1 MNEEINDFVEFLI
14 EAKKYFK
21 ITDEVFNIINTQPDI
36 EHMTEYLQCA
46 VCGIAYTDIL
56 TMSTSKISVKSICE
70 QRTQLLT
77 KMYQN
82 TDELYDSVEQASQ
95 LAKELTKKNQEIR
108 ELFEK
113 DVKEAMQREREANER
128 TIAQAQEA
136 LRAKTSEL
144 EMLHKQY
151 MSVMDENDQTQK
163 QIAEYKNRIH
173 ALEMELKN
181 KQTTV
186 VMEQAQDIQQPGPE
200 TGMLN
205 KLIKKRRQAKQAQ
218 KQSYSYKLFTKNI
231 IQNQEYSE
239 AQKQYLIRCMTDG
252 MPYSVLKRFAAPNL
266 SIEMMEQLRK
276 YYEDNVI

>member
-1 MNEEINDFVEFLI
+1 MNEEINVFAEFLI
-14 EAKKYFK
+14 DAKKYFK

-36 EHMTEYLQCA
+36 AHMTEYLKCA
-46 VCGIAYTDIL
+46 VCGIAHTDIL
-56 TMSTSKISVKSICE
+56 AMSSSALDVNSICAR
-70 QRTQLLT
+70 RTQLLT

-82 TDELYDSVEQASQ
+82 ADELYGTVEQASQ
-95 LAKELTKKNQEIR
+95 MAQELTKKNQEIR

-136 LRAKTSEL
+136 MRAKTSEL

-151 MSVMDENDQTQK
+151 MSVMDENDQIQK
-163 QIAEYKNRIH
+163 QIVEYKNRIQ

-181 KQTTV
+181 KQTTTA
-186 VMEQAQDIQQPGPE
+186 MEQAQDIQQPGPE

-205 KLIKKRRQAKQAQ
+205 KLIKKRRQAKQVQ
-218 KQSYSYKLFTKNI
+218 KLSYSYKLFAKNV
-231 IQNQEYSE
+231 IQNPEYSE

>member
-46 VCGIAYTDIL
+46 ICGIAYTDIL
-56 TMSTSKISVKSICE
+56 SMSKAELSVSSICE

-77 KMYQN
+77 KLYQN

-113 DVKEAMQREREANER
+113 DVKEAMAREREANER
-128 TIAQAQEA
+128 TIDQAQEA

-151 MSVMDENDQTQK
+151 MSVMDENDQIQK
-163 QIAEYKNRIH
+163 QIAEYKNRIQ

-181 KQTTV
+181 KQTTTA
-186 VMEQAQDIQQPGPE
+186 MEQAQDIQQSGPE

-231 IQNQEYSE
+231 IQNPEYSE

>member
-1 MNEEINDFVEFLI
+1 L
-14 EAKKYFK
+14 
-21 ITDEVFNIINTQPDI
+21 
-36 EHMTEYLQCA
+36 
-46 VCGIAYTDIL
+46 
-56 TMSTSKISVKSICE
+56 
-70 QRTQLLT
+70 
-77 KMYQN
+77 YQN
-82 TDELYDSVEQASQ
+82 ADELYDSVEQASQ

-128 TIAQAQEA
+128 TIEQAQEA
-136 LRAKTSEL
+136 LHAKTSEL

-151 MSVMDENDQTQK
+151 MAVIDENDQTK
-163 QIAEYKNRIH
+163 RQIAGYKNKIQ

-181 KQTTV
+181 KQTTIA
-186 VMEQAQDIQQPGPE
+186 MEQAQDIQQPVPE
-200 TGMLN
+200 TGMID
-205 KLIKKRRQAKQAQ
+205 KLIKKRKQAKQA
-218 KQSYSYKLFTKNI
+218 QSYSYKLFTKNI
-231 IQNQEYSE
+231 IQNPEYSE

>member
-1 MNEEINDFVEFLI
+1 MNEEINVFAEFLI
-14 EAKKYFK
+14 DAKKYFE

-36 EHMTEYLQCA
+36 AHMTEYLQCA
-46 VCGIAYTDIL
+46 ICGIAYTDIL
-56 TMSTSKISVKSICE
+56 SMSKAELSVRSICE

-77 KMYQN
+77 KLYQN
-82 TDELYDSVEQASQ
+82 ADELYDSVEQASQ

-163 QIAEYKNRIH
+163 QIAGYKNKIQ

-181 KQTTV
+181 KQATTA
-186 VMEQAQDIQQPGPE
+186 MEQAQDTQQPVPE
-200 TGMLN
+200 SGIFN
-205 KLIKKRRQAKQAQ
+205 KLIKKRRRAKQAQ
-218 KQSYSYKLFTKNI
+218 KQSYSYKLFTKNV
-231 IQNQEYSE
+231 IQNPEYSE

>member
-46 VCGIAYTDIL
+46 ICGIAYTDIL

-82 TDELYDSVEQASQ
+82 ADELYDSVEQASK
-95 LAKELTKKNQEIR
+95 LAQELTKKNQEIR

-128 TIAQAQEA
+128 TIEQAQEA
-136 LRAKTSEL
+136 LHAKTSEL

-151 MSVMDENDQTQK
+151 MSAQPKSE
-163 QIAEYKNRIH
+163 IAGYKNKIQ

-181 KQTTV
+181 KQTTTA
-186 VMEQAQDIQQPGPE
+186 MEQAQDIQQPVPE
-200 TGMLN
+200 GMFTRLF
-205 KLIKKRRQAKQAQ
+205 KKRRQAKQAQ

-231 IQNQEYSE
+231 IQNPEYSE

-276 YYEDNVI
+276 

>member
-1 MNEEINDFVEFLI
+1 
-14 EAKKYFK
+14 
-21 ITDEVFNIINTQPDI
+21 
-36 EHMTEYLQCA
+36 
-46 VCGIAYTDIL
+46 
-56 TMSTSKISVKSICE
+56 
-70 QRTQLLT
+70 
-77 KMYQN
+77 MYQN
-82 TDELYDSVEQASQ
+82 ADELYGTVEQASQ
-95 LAKELTKKNQEIR
+95 MAQELTQKNQEIR

-113 DVKEAMQREREANER
+113 DVKEAMARERDANER

-163 QIAEYKNRIH
+163 QIAGYKNKIQ

-181 KQTTV
+181 KQATTA
-186 VMEQAQDIQQPGPE
+186 MEQAQDTQQPVPE
-200 TGMLN
+200 SGIFN
-205 KLIKKRRQAKQAQ
+205 KLIKKRRRAKQAQ
-218 KQSYSYKLFTKNI
+218 KQSYSYKLFTKNV
-231 IQNQEYSE
+231 IQNPEYSE

>member
-1 MNEEINDFVEFLI
+1 MNEEINVFAEFLI
-14 EAKKYFK
+14 DAKKYFK

-36 EHMTEYLQCA
+36 AHMTEYLKCA
-46 VCGIAYTDIL
+46 VCGIAHTDIL
-56 TMSTSKISVKSICE
+56 AMSSSALDVNSICAR
-70 QRTQLLT
+70 RTQLLT
-77 KMYQN
+77 RMYQN
-82 TDELYDSVEQASQ
+82 ADELYGTVEQASQ
-95 LAKELTKKNQEIR
+95 MAQELTKKNQEIR

-136 LRAKTSEL
+136 MRAKTSEL

-151 MSVMDENDQTQK
+151 MSVMDENDQIQK
-163 QIAEYKNRIH
+163 QIVEYKNRIQ

-181 KQTTV
+181 KQTTTA
-186 VMEQAQDIQQPGPE
+186 MEQAQDIQQPGPE

-205 KLIKKRRQAKQAQ
+205 KLIKKRRQAKQVQ
-218 KQSYSYKLFTKNI
+218 KLSYSYKLFTKNV
-231 IQNQEYSE
+231 IQNPEYSE
-239 AQKQYLIRCMTDG
+239 AQKQYQIRCMTDG

>member
-1 MNEEINDFVEFLI
+1 MNEEINVFAEFLI
-14 EAKKYFK
+14 DAKKYFK

-36 EHMTEYLQCA
+36 AHMTEYLKCA
-46 VCGIAYTDIL
+46 VCGIAHTDIL
-56 TMSTSKISVKSICE
+56 AMSSSALDVNSICTR
-70 QRTQLLT
+70 RTQLLT

-82 TDELYDSVEQASQ
+82 ADELYGTVEQASQ
-95 LAKELTKKNQEIR
+95 MAQELTQKNQEIR

-113 DVKEAMQREREANER
+113 DVKEAMARERDANER

-163 QIAEYKNRIH
+163 QIAGYKNKIQ

-181 KQTTV
+181 KQATTA
-186 VMEQAQDIQQPGPE
+186 MEQAQDTQQPVPE
-200 TGMLN
+200 SGIFN
-205 KLIKKRRQAKQAQ
+205 KLIKKRRRAKQAQ
-218 KQSYSYKLFTKNI
+218 KQSYSYKLFTKNV
-231 IQNQEYSE
+231 IQNPEYSE

>member
-1 MNEEINDFVEFLI
+1 MNEEINDFAEFLI
-14 EAKKYFK
+14 EAKKVFK
-21 ITDEVFNIINTQPDI
+21 ITDDVFNIINTQSDVKRSI
-36 EHMTEYLQCA
+36 EYLQCA
-46 VCGIAYTDIL
+46 ICGIAYTDIL
-56 TMSTSKISVKSICE
+56 SMSKAELSVSSICE

-77 KMYQN
+77 KLYQN
-82 TDELYDSVEQASQ
+82 ADELYDSVEQASQ

-108 ELFEK
+108 ELFER
-113 DVKEAMQREREANER
+113 DVKEAMAREREANER

-151 MSVMDENDQTQK
+151 MSVMNENDQTQK
-163 QIAEYKNRIH
+163 QIAGYKDRIQK
-173 ALEMELKN
+173 LEMELKN
-181 KQTTV
+181 KQTTA
-186 VMEQAQDIQQPGPE
+186 MEQAQDTQQPVPE
-200 TGMLN
+200 TGMFN
-205 KLIKKRRQAKQAQ
+205 KLIKKRRRAKQAQ

>member
-1 MNEEINDFVEFLI
+1 MNEEINVFAEFLI
-14 EAKKYFK
+14 DAKKYFK

-36 EHMTEYLQCA
+36 AHMTEYLKCA
-46 VCGIAYTDIL
+46 VCGIAHTDIL
-56 TMSTSKISVKSICE
+56 AMSSSALDVNSICAR
-70 QRTQLLT
+70 RTQLLT

-82 TDELYDSVEQASQ
+82 ADELYGTVEQASQ
-95 LAKELTKKNQEIR
+95 MAQELTKKNQEIR

-136 LRAKTSEL
+136 MRAKTSEL

-151 MSVMDENDQTQK
+151 MSVMDENDQIQK
-163 QIAEYKNRIH
+163 QIVEYKNRIQ

-181 KQTTV
+181 KQTTTA
-186 VMEQAQDIQQPGPE
+186 MEQAQDIQQPGSE

-205 KLIKKRRQAKQAQ
+205 KLIKKRRQAKQVQ
-218 KQSYSYKLFTKNI
+218 KLSYSYKLFTKNV
-231 IQNQEYSE
+231 IQNPEYSE

>member
-1 MNEEINDFVEFLI
+1 LI
-14 EAKKYFK
+14 DAKKYFE

-36 EHMTEYLQCA
+36 AHMTEYLKCA
-46 VCGIAYTDIL
+46 VCGIAHTDIL
-56 TMSTSKISVKSICE
+56 AMSSSALDVNSICAR
-70 QRTQLLT
+70 RTQILT

-82 TDELYDSVEQASQ
+82 ADELYGTVEQASQ
-95 LAKELTKKNQEIR
+95 MAQELTKKNQEIR

-163 QIAEYKNRIH
+163 QIAGYKNKIQ

-181 KQTTV
+181 KQATTA
-186 VMEQAQDIQQPGPE
+186 MEQAQDTQQPVPE
-200 TGMLN
+200 SGIFN
-205 KLIKKRRQAKQAQ
+205 KLIKKRRRAKQAQ
-218 KQSYSYKLFTKNI
+218 KQSYSYKLFTKNV
-231 IQNQEYSE
+231 IQNPEYSE

>member
-1 MNEEINDFVEFLI
+1 MNEEINVFAEFLI
-14 EAKKYFK
+14 DAKKYFE

-36 EHMTEYLQCA
+36 AHMTEYLKCA
-46 VCGIAYTDIL
+46 VCGIAHTDIL
-56 TMSTSKISVKSICE
+56 AMSSSALDVNSICAR
-70 QRTQLLT
+70 RTQILT
-77 KMYQN
+77 KLYQN

-113 DVKEAMQREREANER
+113 DVKEAMAREREANER
-128 TIAQAQEA
+128 TIDQAQEA

-151 MSVMDENDQTQK
+151 MSVMDENDQIQK
-163 QIAEYKNRIH
+163 QIAEYKNRIQ

-181 KQTTV
+181 KQTTTA
-186 VMEQAQDIQQPGPE
+186 MEQAQDIQQSGPE

-205 KLIKKRRQAKQAQ
+205 KLIKKRRQAKQVQ
-218 KQSYSYKLFTKNI
+218 KLSYGYKLFTKNV
-231 IQNQEYSE
+231 IQNPEYSE

>member
-46 VCGIAYTDIL
+46 ICGIAYTDIL
-56 TMSTSKISVKSICE
+56 SMSKAELSVSSICE

-77 KMYQN
+77 KLYQN

-113 DVKEAMQREREANER
+113 DVKEAMAREREANER
-128 TIAQAQEA
+128 TIDQAQEA

-151 MSVMDENDQTQK
+151 MSVTSK
-163 QIAEYKNRIH
+163 
-173 ALEMELKN
+173 
-181 KQTTV
+181 
-186 VMEQAQDIQQPGPE
+186 G
-200 TGMLN
+200 
-205 KLIKKRRQAKQAQ
+205 RR
-218 KQSYSYKLFTKNI
+218 
-231 IQNQEYSE
+231 
-239 AQKQYLIRCMTDG
+239 
-252 MPYSVLKRFAAPNL
+252 V
-266 SIEMMEQLRK
+266 
-276 YYEDNVI
+276 

>member
-1 MNEEINDFVEFLI
+1 MNEEINVFAEFLI
-14 EAKKYFK
+14 DAKKYFE

-36 EHMTEYLQCA
+36 AHMTEYLKCA
-46 VCGIAYTDIL
+46 VCGIAHTDIL
-56 TMSTSKISVKSICE
+56 AMSSSALDVNSICAR
-70 QRTQLLT
+70 RTQLLT

-82 TDELYDSVEQASQ
+82 ADELYGTVEQASQ
-95 LAKELTKKNQEIR
+95 MAQELTKKNQEIR

-163 QIAEYKNRIH
+163 QIAGYKNKIQ

-181 KQTTV
+181 KQATTA
-186 VMEQAQDIQQPGPE
+186 MEQAQDTQQPVPE
-200 TGMLN
+200 SGIFN
-205 KLIKKRRQAKQAQ
+205 KLIKKRRRAKQAQ
-218 KQSYSYKLFTKNI
+218 KQSYSYKLFTKNV
-231 IQNQEYSE
+231 IQNPEYSE

>member
-1 MNEEINDFVEFLI
+1 MNEEINVFAEFLI
-14 EAKKYFK
+14 DAKKYFK

-36 EHMTEYLQCA
+36 AHMTEYLKCA
-46 VCGIAYTDIL
+46 VCGIAHTDIL
-56 TMSTSKISVKSICE
+56 AMSSSALDVNSICAR
-70 QRTQLLT
+70 RTQLLT

-82 TDELYDSVEQASQ
+82 ADELYGTVEQVSQ
-95 LAKELTKKNQEIR
+95 MAQELTKKNQEIR

-136 LRAKTSEL
+136 MRAKTSEL

-151 MSVMDENDQTQK
+151 MSVMDENDQIQK
-163 QIAEYKNRIH
+163 QIVEYKNRIQ

-181 KQTTV
+181 KQTTTA
-186 VMEQAQDIQQPGPE
+186 MEQAQDIQQPGPE

-205 KLIKKRRQAKQAQ
+205 KLIKKRRQAKQVQ
-218 KQSYSYKLFTKNI
+218 KLSYSYKLFTKNV
-231 IQNQEYSE
+231 IQNPEYSE

>member
-1 MNEEINDFVEFLI
+1 MNEEINVFAEFLI
-14 EAKKYFK
+14 DAKKYFE

-36 EHMTEYLQCA
+36 AHMTEYLKCA
-46 VCGIAYTDIL
+46 VCGIAHTDIL
-56 TMSTSKISVKSICE
+56 AMSSSALDVNSICTR
-70 QRTQLLT
+70 RTQLLT

-82 TDELYDSVEQASQ
+82 ADELYGTVEQASQ
-95 LAKELTKKNQEIR
+95 MAQELTKKNQEIR

-163 QIAEYKNRIH
+163 QIAGYKNKIQ

-181 KQTTV
+181 KQATTA
-186 VMEQAQDIQQPGPE
+186 MEQAQDTQQPVPE
-200 TGMLN
+200 SGIFN
-205 KLIKKRRQAKQAQ
+205 KLIKKRRRAKQAQ
-218 KQSYSYKLFTKNI
+218 KQSYSYKLFTKNV
-231 IQNQEYSE
+231 IQNPEYSE

>member
-1 MNEEINDFVEFLI
+1 MNEEINDFAEFLI
-14 EAKKYFK
+14 EAKKVFK
-21 ITDEVFNIINTQPDI
+21 ITDDVFNIINTQSDVKRSI
-36 EHMTEYLQCA
+36 EYLQCA
-46 VCGIAYTDIL
+46 ICGIAYTDIL
-56 TMSTSKISVKSICE
+56 SMSKAELSVSSICE

-77 KMYQN
+77 KLYQN
-82 TDELYDSVEQASQ
+82 ADELYDSVEQASQ

-108 ELFEK
+108 ELFER
-113 DVKEAMQREREANER
+113 DVKEAMAREREANER

-151 MSVMDENDQTQK
+151 MSVMNENDQTQK
-163 QIAEYKNRIH
+163 QIAGYKDRIQK
-173 ALEMELKN
+173 LEMELKN
-181 KQTTV
+181 KQTTA
-186 VMEQAQDIQQPGPE
+186 MEQAQDTQQPVPE
-200 TGMLN
+200 TGMFN
-205 KLIKKRRQAKQAQ
+205 KLIKKRRRAKQAQ

-231 IQNQEYSE
+231 IQNPEYSE

>member
-1 MNEEINDFVEFLI
+1 MNEEINVFAEFLI
-14 EAKKYFK
+14 DAKKYFK

-36 EHMTEYLQCA
+36 AHMTEYLKCA
-46 VCGIAYTDIL
+46 VCGIAHTDIL
-56 TMSTSKISVKSICE
+56 AMSSSALDVNSICTR
-70 QRTQLLT
+70 RTQLLT

-82 TDELYDSVEQASQ
+82 ADELYGTVEQASQ
-95 LAKELTKKNQEIR
+95 MAQELTQKNQEIR

-113 DVKEAMQREREANER
+113 DVKEAMARERDANER

-163 QIAEYKNRIH
+163 QVAGYKNKIQ

-181 KQTTV
+181 KQATTA
-186 VMEQAQDIQQPGPE
+186 MEQAQDTQQPVPE
-200 TGMLN
+200 SGIFN
-205 KLIKKRRQAKQAQ
+205 KLIKKRRRAKQAQ
-218 KQSYSYKLFTKNI
+218 KQSYSYKLFTKNV
-231 IQNQEYSE
+231 IQNPEYSE

>member
-1 MNEEINDFVEFLI
+1 MNEEINDFAEFLI
-14 EAKKYFK
+14 EAKKVFK
-21 ITDEVFNIINTQPDI
+21 ITDDVFNIINTQSDVKRSI
-36 EHMTEYLQCA
+36 EYLQCA
-46 VCGIAYTDIL
+46 ICGIAYTDIL
-56 TMSTSKISVKSICE
+56 SMSKAELSVSSICE

-77 KMYQN
+77 KLYQN
-82 TDELYDSVEQASQ
+82 ADELYDSVEQASQ
-95 LAKELTKKNQEIR
+95 LAQELTKKNQEIR

-128 TIAQAQEA
+128 TIEQAQEA
-136 LRAKTSEL
+136 LHAKTSEL

-151 MSVMDENDQTQK
+151 MSVIDENDQTK
-163 QIAEYKNRIH
+163 SQIAGYKNKIQ

-181 KQTTV
+181 KQTTTA
-186 VMEQAQDIQQPGPE
+186 MEQAQDIQQPVPE
-200 TGMLN
+200 GMFTRLF
-205 KLIKKRRQAKQAQ
+205 KKRRQAKQAQ

-231 IQNQEYSE
+231 IQNPEYSE

>member
-1 MNEEINDFVEFLI
+1 MNEEINVFAEFLI
-14 EAKKYFK
+14 DAKKYFK

-36 EHMTEYLQCA
+36 AHMTEYLKCA
-46 VCGIAYTDIL
+46 VCGIAHTDIL
-56 TMSTSKISVKSICE
+56 AMSSSAFDVNSICAR
-70 QRTQLLT
+70 RTQLLT

-82 TDELYDSVEQASQ
+82 ADELYGTVEQASQ
-95 LAKELTKKNQEIR
+95 MAQELTKKNQEIR

-136 LRAKTSEL
+136 MRAKTSEL

-151 MSVMDENDQTQK
+151 MSVMDENDQIQK
-163 QIAEYKNRIH
+163 QIVEYKNRIQ

-181 KQTTV
+181 KQTTTA
-186 VMEQAQDIQQPGPE
+186 MEQAQDIQQPGPE

-205 KLIKKRRQAKQAQ
+205 KLIKKRRQAKQVQ
-218 KQSYSYKLFTKNI
+218 KLSYSYKLFTKNV
-231 IQNQEYSE
+231 IQNPEYSE

>member
-1 MNEEINDFVEFLI
+1 MNEEINDFAEFLI
-14 EAKKYFK
+14 EAKKVFK
-21 ITDEVFNIINTQPDI
+21 ITDDVFNIINTQSDVKRSI
-36 EHMTEYLQCA
+36 EYLQCA
-46 VCGIAYTDIL
+46 ICGIAYTDIL
-56 TMSTSKISVKSICE
+56 SMSKAELSVSSICE

-77 KMYQN
+77 KLYQN
-82 TDELYDSVEQASQ
+82 ADELYDSVEQASQ

-108 ELFEK
+108 ELFER
-113 DVKEAMQREREANER
+113 DVKEAMAREREANER

-151 MSVMDENDQTQK
+151 MSVMNENDQTQK
-163 QIAEYKNRIH
+163 QIAGYKDRIQK
-173 ALEMELKN
+173 LEMELKN
-181 KQTTV
+181 KQTTAV
-186 VMEQAQDIQQPGPE
+186 EQAQDTQQPVPE
-200 TGMLN
+200 TGMFN
-205 KLIKKRRQAKQAQ
+205 KLIKKRRRAKQAQ

-231 IQNQEYSE
+231 IQNPEYSE

>member
-1 MNEEINDFVEFLI
+1 MNEEINVFAEFLI
-14 EAKKYFK
+14 DAKKYFK

-36 EHMTEYLQCA
+36 AHMTEYLKCA
-46 VCGIAYTDIL
+46 VCGIAHTDIL
-56 TMSTSKISVKSICE
+56 AMSSSALDVNSICAR
-70 QRTQLLT
+70 RTQLLT

-82 TDELYDSVEQASQ
+82 ADELYGTVEQASQ
-95 LAKELTKKNQEIR
+95 MAQELTKKNQEIR

-136 LRAKTSEL
+136 MRAKTSEL

-151 MSVMDENDQTQK
+151 MSVMDENDQIQK
-163 QIAEYKNRIH
+163 QIVEYKNRIQ

-181 KQTTV
+181 KQTTTA
-186 VMEQAQDIQQPGPE
+186 MEQAQDIQQPGPE

-205 KLIKKRRQAKQAQ
+205 KLIKKRRQAKQVQ
-218 KQSYSYKLFTKNI
+218 KLSYSYKLFTKNI
-231 IQNQEYSE
+231 IQNPEYSE

>member
-1 MNEEINDFVEFLI
+1 MNEEINVFAEFLI
-14 EAKKYFK
+14 DAKKYFK

-36 EHMTEYLQCA
+36 AHMTEYLKCA
-46 VCGIAYTDIL
+46 VCGIAHTDIL
-56 TMSTSKISVKSICE
+56 AMSSSALDVNSICAR
-70 QRTQLLT
+70 RTQLLT
-77 KMYQN
+77 RMYQN
-82 TDELYDSVEQASQ
+82 ADELYGTVEQASQ
-95 LAKELTKKNQEIR
+95 MAQELTKKNQEIR

-136 LRAKTSEL
+136 MRAKTSEL

-151 MSVMDENDQTQK
+151 MSVMDENDQIQK
-163 QIAEYKNRIH
+163 QIVEYKNRIQ

-181 KQTTV
+181 KQTTTA
-186 VMEQAQDIQQPGPE
+186 MEQAQDIQQPGPE

-205 KLIKKRRQAKQAQ
+205 KLIKKRRQAKQVQ
-218 KQSYSYKLFTKNI
+218 KLSYSYKLFTKNV
-231 IQNQEYSE
+231 IQNPEYSE

>member
-46 VCGIAYTDIL
+46 ICGIAYTDIL
-56 TMSTSKISVKSICE
+56 SMSKAELSVRSICE

-77 KMYQN
+77 KLYQN
-82 TDELYDSVEQASQ
+82 ADELYDSVEQASQ

-163 QIAEYKNRIH
+163 QIAGYKNKIQ

-181 KQTTV
+181 KQATTA
-186 VMEQAQDIQQPGPE
+186 MEQAQDTQQPVPE
-200 TGMLN
+200 SGIFN
-205 KLIKKRRQAKQAQ
+205 KLIKKRRRAKQAQ
-218 KQSYSYKLFTKNI
+218 KQSYSYKLFTKNV
-231 IQNQEYSE
+231 IQNPEYSE

>member
-46 VCGIAYTDIL
+46 ICGIAYTDIL
-56 TMSTSKISVKSICE
+56 SMSKAELSVRSICE

-77 KMYQN
+77 KLYQN
-82 TDELYDSVEQASQ
+82 ADELYDSVEQASK
-95 LAKELTKKNQEIR
+95 LAQELTKKNQEIR

-128 TIAQAQEA
+128 TIEQAQEA
-136 LRAKTSEL
+136 LHAKTSEL

-151 MSVMDENDQTQK
+151 MSVIDENDQTK
-163 QIAEYKNRIH
+163 SQIAGYKNKIQ

-181 KQTTV
+181 KQTTTA
-186 VMEQAQDIQQPGPE
+186 MEQAQDIQQPVPE
-200 TGMLN
+200 GMFTRLF
-205 KLIKKRRQAKQAQ
+205 KKRRQAKQAQ

-231 IQNQEYSE
+231 IQNPEYSE

>member
-1 MNEEINDFVEFLI
+1 MNEEINVFAEFLI
-14 EAKKYFK
+14 DAKKYFE

-36 EHMTEYLQCA
+36 AHMTEYLKCA
-46 VCGIAYTDIL
+46 VCGIAHTDIL
-56 TMSTSKISVKSICE
+56 AMSSSALDVNSICAR
-70 QRTQLLT
+70 RTQILT

-82 TDELYDSVEQASQ
+82 ADELYGTVEQASQ
-95 LAKELTKKNQEIR
+95 MAQELTKKNQEIR

-163 QIAEYKNRIH
+163 QIVEYKNRIQ

-181 KQTTV
+181 KQTTTA
-186 VMEQAQDIQQPGPE
+186 MEQAQDIQQPGSE

-205 KLIKKRRQAKQAQ
+205 KLIKKRRQAKQVQ
-218 KQSYSYKLFTKNI
+218 KLSYSYKLFTKNV
-231 IQNQEYSE
+231 IQNPEYSE

-276 YYEDNVI
+276 YYEDNII

>member
-1 MNEEINDFVEFLI
+1 MNEEINVFAEFLI
-14 EAKKYFK
+14 EAKKVFK
-21 ITDEVFNIINTQPDI
+21 ITDDVFNIINTQSDVKRSI
-36 EHMTEYLQCA
+36 EYLQCA
-46 VCGIAYTDIL
+46 ICGISYTDIL
-56 TMSTSKISVKSICE
+56 SMSKAELSVSSICE

-77 KMYQN
+77 KLYQN
-82 TDELYDSVEQASQ
+82 ADELYDSVEQASQ
-95 LAKELTKKNQEIR
+95 LAKELTKKNHEIR
-108 ELFEK
+108 ELFER

-151 MSVMDENDQTQK
+151 MSVMDENDQTKK
-163 QIAEYKNRIH
+163 QIASYKDRIQK
-173 ALEMELKN
+173 LEMELKN
-181 KQTTV
+181 KQTTTA
-186 VMEQAQDIQQPGPE
+186 MEQAQDIQQPVPE
-200 TGMLN
+200 TGMID
-205 KLIKKRRQAKQAQ
+205 KLIKKRKQAKQAQ

-231 IQNQEYSE
+231 IQNPEYSE

>member
-46 VCGIAYTDIL
+46 ICGIAYTDIL
-56 TMSTSKISVKSICE
+56 SMSKAELSVSSICE

-77 KMYQN
+77 KLYQN

-113 DVKEAMQREREANER
+113 DVKEAMAREREANER
-128 TIAQAQEA
+128 TIDQAQEA

-151 MSVMDENDQTQK
+151 MSVMDENDQIQK
-163 QIAEYKNRIH
+163 QIAEYKNRIQ

-181 KQTTV
+181 KQTTTA
-186 VMEQAQDIQQPGPE
+186 MEQAQDIQQSGPE

-205 KLIKKRRQAKQAQ
+205 KLIKKRRQAKQVQ
-218 KQSYSYKLFTKNI
+218 KLSYAYKLFTKNV
-231 IQNQEYSE
+231 IQNPEYSE

>member
-1 MNEEINDFVEFLI
+1 MNEEINVFAEFLI
-14 EAKKYFK
+14 DAKKYFK

-36 EHMTEYLQCA
+36 AHMTEYLKCA
-46 VCGIAYTDIL
+46 VCGIAHTDIL
-56 TMSTSKISVKSICE
+56 AMSSSALDVNSICTR
-70 QRTQLLT
+70 RTQLLT

-82 TDELYDSVEQASQ
+82 ADELYGTVEQASQ
-95 LAKELTKKNQEIR
+95 MAQELTQKNQEIR

-113 DVKEAMQREREANER
+113 DVKEAMARERDANER

-163 QIAEYKNRIH
+163 QIAGYKNKIQ

-181 KQTTV
+181 KQATTA
-186 VMEQAQDIQQPGPE
+186 MEQAQDPQQPVPE
-200 TGMLN
+200 SGIFN
-205 KLIKKRRQAKQAQ
+205 KLIKKRRRAKQAQ
-218 KQSYSYKLFTKNI
+218 KQSYSYKLFTKNV
-231 IQNQEYSE
+231 IQNPEYSE

>member
-1 MNEEINDFVEFLI
+1 MNEEKNVFAEFLI
-14 EAKKYFK
+14 DAKKYFE

-36 EHMTEYLQCA
+36 AHMTEYLKCA
-46 VCGIAYTDIL
+46 VCGIAHTDIL
-56 TMSTSKISVKSICE
+56 AMSSSALDVNSICAR
-70 QRTQLLT
+70 RTQILT
-77 KMYQN
+77 KLYQN

-113 DVKEAMQREREANER
+113 DVKEAMAREREANER
-128 TIAQAQEA
+128 TIDQAQEA

-151 MSVMDENDQTQK
+151 MSVMDENDQIQK
-163 QIAEYKNRIH
+163 QIAEYKNRIQ

-181 KQTTV
+181 KQTTTA
-186 VMEQAQDIQQPGPE
+186 MEQAQDIQQSGPE

-205 KLIKKRRQAKQAQ
+205 KLIKKRRQAKQVQ
-218 KQSYSYKLFTKNI
+218 KLSYGYKLFTKNV
-231 IQNQEYSE
+231 IQNPEYSE

>member
-1 MNEEINDFVEFLI
+1 MNEEINDFAEFLI
-14 EAKKYFK
+14 EAKKVFK
-21 ITDEVFNIINTQPDI
+21 ITDDVFNIINTQSDVKRSI
-36 EHMTEYLQCA
+36 EYLQCA
-46 VCGIAYTDIL
+46 ICGIAYTDIL
-56 TMSTSKISVKSICE
+56 SMSKAELSVSSICE

-77 KMYQN
+77 KLYQN
-82 TDELYDSVEQASQ
+82 ADELYDSVEQASQ

-108 ELFEK
+108 ELFER
-113 DVKEAMQREREANER
+113 DVKEAMAREREANER

-151 MSVMDENDQTQK
+151 MSVMNENDQTQK
-163 QIAEYKNRIH
+163 QIAGYKDRIQK
-173 ALEMELKN
+173 LEMELKN
-181 KQTTV
+181 KQTTA
-186 VMEQAQDIQQPGPE
+186 MEQAQDTQQPVPE
-200 TGMLN
+200 TGMFN
-205 KLIKKRRQAKQAQ
+205 KLIKKRRRAKQAQ
-218 KQSYSYKLFTKNI
+218 KQSYSYKLFTKYI
-231 IQNQEYSE
+231 IQNPEYSE

>member
-46 VCGIAYTDIL
+46 ICGIAYTDIL
-56 TMSTSKISVKSICE
+56 SMSKAELSVSSICE

-77 KMYQN
+77 KLYQN

-113 DVKEAMQREREANER
+113 DVKEAMAREREANER
-128 TIAQAQEA
+128 TIDQAQEA

-151 MSVMDENDQTQK
+151 MSVMDENDQIQK
-163 QIAEYKNRIH
+163 QIAEYKNRIQ

-181 KQTTV
+181 KQTTTA
-186 VMEQAQDIQQPGPE
+186 MEQAQDIQQSGPE

-205 KLIKKRRQAKQAQ
+205 KLIKKRRQAKQVQ
-218 KQSYSYKLFTKNI
+218 KLSYGYKLFTKNV
-231 IQNQEYSE
+231 IQNPEYSE